1 MKLIEQLFSNN
12 WTFYVV
18 ISFIWIGMFYIG
30 HIIEREFEDTK
41 TKTVE
46 FKKEL
51 KKESSQ
57 INTIKKEL
65 DRRSEIIR
73 ANRDIFSEFEHRLNR
88 KTRDLRKLENKF
100 DRKIDEKTRSRWHYF
115 NMEEFCQRAE
125 RLNSGWK
132 CPDLEEITKHNK
144 MEKK

>member
-51 KKESSQ
+51 KKE
-57 INTIKKEL
+57 NPL
-65 DRRSEIIR
+65 RR
-73 ANRDIFSEFEHRLNR
+73 LG
-88 KTRDLRKLENKF
+88 K
-100 DRKIDEKTRSRWHYF
+100 
-115 NMEEFCQRAE
+115 
-125 RLNSGWK
+125 GV
-132 CPDLEEITKHNK
+132 
-144 MEKK
+144 